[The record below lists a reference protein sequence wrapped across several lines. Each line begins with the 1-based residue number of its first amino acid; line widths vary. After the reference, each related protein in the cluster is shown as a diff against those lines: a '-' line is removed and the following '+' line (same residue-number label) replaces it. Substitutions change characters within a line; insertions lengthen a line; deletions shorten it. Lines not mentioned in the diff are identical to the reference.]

1 MNLSSKNVKKTA
13 GLSFEMWEFA
23 AYIFV
28 TDDCWM
34 MNLKTPLVIN
44 IFPNCLTFYRHNDWS
59 INEILN
65 ENNLKEG
72 WKEEDIKHYTS

>member
-13 GLSFEMWEFA
+13 GLSFEMWEFV
-23 AYIFV
+23 AYI
-28 TDDCWM
+28 CCRM

-44 IFPNCLTFYRHNDWS
+44 IFPSCLTFYRHNDWS